1 MAPSQQGVVGGGR
14 SMSESDLRE
23 DEEDDEEEME
33 ERRRRR
39 RGQDRIRGLSY
50 EQLDSLTMPLAPRR
64 PPRTYPPPPGQLT
77 RAPSQATMHMTTV
90 PQSLVARQLGS
101 RHHPTR
107 SSLRHSRMLV
117 LINHGRVPRRYL
129 PGVVSRL
136 HYGVFL
142 CVTQILL
149 GLLLAGLAIW
159 KSSLQPGQGHPRL
172 DWPLYSC
179 LLTLASG
186 WIGLVLVSCCR
197 YYYPGAA
204 TQPCLFPIRTPSIL
218 LVLLIALLAALLSL
232 VAGISHLLHLLTLH
246 SAKCSWEQPA
256 PVLESWPQSSCLCIS
271 PTSLWQEGH
280 LLYPGLACPQV
291 HSLLP
296 PLLLSLSLANLL
308 SSIACLA
315 FMLLLSCST
324 HNLTFRQWRDDRK
337 GLSTNQD
344 CRTPMLPRNLL

>member
-1 MAPSQQGVVGGGR
+1 M
-14 SMSESDLRE
+14 
-23 DEEDDEEEME
+23 
-33 ERRRRR
+33 
-39 RGQDRIRGLSY
+39 
-50 EQLDSLTMPLAPRR
+50 
-64 PPRTYPPPPGQLT
+64 
-77 RAPSQATMHMTTV
+77 
-90 PQSLVARQLGS
+90 
-101 RHHPTR
+101 
-107 SSLRHSRMLV
+107 
-117 LINHGRVPRRYL
+117 
-129 PGVVSRL
+129 
-136 HYGVFL
+136 
-142 CVTQILL
+142 ILE
-149 GLLLAGLAIW
+149 
-159 KSSLQPGQGHPRL
+159 
-172 DWPLYSC
+172 
-179 LLTLASG
+179 
-186 WIGLVLVSCCR
+186 CR

-291 HSLLP
+291 PTVHKCFQRGKYSFFQVHSLLP

-344 CRTPMLPRNLL
+344 CRTPMLPRSLGML